1 MELIVDNKKISI
13 KHYLNLKLKP
23 SYPDGAVE
31 MYPLYTQVIY
41 DSKSTKF
48 RTFNSLKFLGGS
60 YFFAKS
66 EEGNVSDGSFL
77 KEMPQLIDTDKVI
90 LQIVEFEIKKFKGDF
105 KLKGLGKRFPIYAS
119 PVLSVVNDSI
129 GFGMNY
135 FMGSKFTYNEFI
147 EIFGQQKPYGRV
159 VLDALNRKPEL
170 IRSMPKKLQYYSVY
184 SMLMQQYEDS
194 TEQQI
199 NCYDLLI
206 DQKKKRAF
214 YDQVREFSKDLK
226 PENSFSKMPE
236 DDFDEFFSIFYILIY
251 DALKATMT

>member
-48 RTFNSLKFLGGS
+48 RTFNSLEFLGGT
-60 YFFAKS
+60 YFLAKG
-66 EEGNVSDGSFL
+66 EEENVSDGSFL
-77 KEMPQLIDTDKVI
+77 KEMPQVVETDQVI
-90 LQIVEFEIKKFKGDF
+90 LRIVEFEIKKFKSDF
-105 KLKGLGKRFPIYAS
+105 KLKGLGKRFVIYAS
-119 PVLSVVNDSI
+119 PVLSAVSESI
-129 GFGMNY
+129 VYGMNY
-135 FMGSKFTYNEFI
+135 FLGSKFTHNEFI
-147 EIFGQQKPYGRV
+147 EIFGQQKPYGRMV
-159 VLDALNRKPEL
+159 MDAIKRKPDL
-170 IRSMPKKLQYYSVY
+170 LDIMPKKLQYYAVY

-194 TEQQI
+194 TKQQI

-206 DQKKKRAF
+206 DQEKKSAF
-214 YDQVREFSKDLK
+214 YDQIREFSENLK

-236 DDFDEFFSIFYILIY
+236 DDFNEFFSIFHILIY
-251 DALKATMT
+251 DALKATMI